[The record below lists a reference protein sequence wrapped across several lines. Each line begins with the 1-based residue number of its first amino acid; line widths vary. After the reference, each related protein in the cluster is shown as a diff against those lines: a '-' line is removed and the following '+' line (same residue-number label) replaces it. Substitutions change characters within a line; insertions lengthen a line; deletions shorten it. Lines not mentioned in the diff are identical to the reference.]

1 MIARLSGYVVQ
12 IEANSIILDVS
23 GVGYLVTVP
32 TSTLSQLEEG
42 EERVT
47 LLTHM
52 IVREDDLSL
61 FGFGTGLELRVFRA
75 LIAVNGVGPRLA
87 VAMLSALSVTELVR
101 SVADSDTATLVRTPG
116 VGQKLAQRIC
126 LELCKAMSELLVEQQ
141 ALRPDV
147 STPNAAQV
155 GALDDAIEA
164 LVELGYSRTDARRS
178 AVRAVQTIPNSIDSG
193 EIMQIAIRLISAG
206 GR

>member
-1 MIARLSGYVVQ
+1 MIARLTGQIVQ
-12 IEANSIILDVS
+12 IEGSTIILDVA

-32 TSTLSQLEEG
+32 TSSLSQLQEG

-47 LLTHM
+47 LITHM

-87 VAMLSALSVTELVR
+87 VAMLSALSVQELVR
-101 SVADSDTATLVRTPG
+101 SIVESDTSTLTRTPG
-116 VGQKLAQRIC
+116 VGQKLAQRVC
-126 LELCKAMSELLVEQQ
+126 LELCKSMSELHVEQH
-141 ALRPDV
+141 ALLPDV
-147 STPNAAQV
+147 SDANAAQRR
-155 GALDDAIEA
+155 AMEDAIEA

-178 AVRAVQTIPNSIDSG
+178 AVRAAQSIPNSTDSG